1 MIAAYREGMKT
12 IILPKENER
21 DIPEDLL
28 GLDIHAVET
37 AEEAFQLIFEEE

>member
-1 MIAAYREGMKT
+1 MKT